1 MKQRAGKRKTEGTGT
16 PARFQ
21 NTADAGVSY
30 QSQGSPGAAA
40 RQNDNPTF
48 LTAVSEAISKLTNE
62 VRRWWRN
69 VGAAS
74 RPREPVEPSN
84 QAREAIDVLN
94 AKKSTSFNDDNPSHE
109 EMLKELWGLLKPGV
123 PFERI
128 SKNWDQIGFQGT
140 NPATDFRG
148 QGLLGLVNLV
158 YFARHFTD
166 DALEILERPHS
177 GFPLAIAAI
186 NVSAKLTEM
195 LAKHPGEVGNRL
207 FGGSASSAEMESR
220 FNELFAMVF
229 ANFEQ
234 FYSDRIT
241 AYLNAG
247 GNPAFTIMQYNPIQ
261 KEYFET
267 VLKAVQLGEFDA
279 KYSNPA
285 LSRRSSRAE
294 ADN

>member
-1 MKQRAGKRKTEGTGT
+1 M
-16 PARFQ
+16 
-21 NTADAGVSY
+21 
-30 QSQGSPGAAA
+30 
-40 RQNDNPTF
+40 
-48 LTAVSEAISKLTNE
+48 
-62 VRRWWRN
+62 
-69 VGAAS
+69 
-74 RPREPVEPSN
+74 
-84 QAREAIDVLN
+84 LN

-109 EMLKELWGLLKPGV
+109 EMLKELWGTTSPAPSPPRNSLLVILALIVWWLLWVFCGGAGLLKPGV